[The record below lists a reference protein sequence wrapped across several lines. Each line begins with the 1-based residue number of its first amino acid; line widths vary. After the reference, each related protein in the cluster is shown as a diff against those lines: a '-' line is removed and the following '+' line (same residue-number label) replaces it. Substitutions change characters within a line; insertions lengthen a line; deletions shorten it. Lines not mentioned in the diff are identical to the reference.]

1 MGNVEITIEIKS
13 EYRNSP
19 DLIKWVETISNYP
32 NANVK
37 TRREMVAFM
46 LRCLGHLKIGYL
58 NLGIPAG
65 MVRTNFDIRI

>member
-1 MGNVEITIEIKS
+1 MPKKKKDKFEASNSKS
-13 EYRNSP
+13 
-19 DLIKWVETISNYP
+19 ETISNYP

-46 LRCLGHLKIGYL
+46 LRCLGHLNIGYL